1 MFDSIIENFS
11 GHLGQRLSEIFEAFQ
26 KNLDAEFLENALNE
40 ELANFNAE
48 LQLPMLESVLTNPD
62 FLAKAKVY
70 AGTCGLRFK
79 EYRYITVTL
88 GNGKKIRIKSPYFVK
103 AKPHHRRKKRGPNG
117 TGAHIG
123 LKILGFIGEV
133 NPNLLTQALQAALLA
148 PSYEVASTLLK
159 GRGII
164 LDVKALRRLCQLAGS
179 LDIGARGQMSLT
191 GEEKLNGY
199 TLVIGIDGGR
209 LRQRLRKRGRKAEDL
224 KRQGYSAEWKEP
236 KLFTIY
242 LVDDKGGI
250 VKDFKPLHD
259 ATMGDH
265 TALFDLLEC
274 YLDNLDLT
282 QLDRIV
288 FCGDGAKWIWNGIE
302 KLCKRKDLDET
313 KVFQVLDYTHAK
325 QNLQKI
331 VSLVKANK
339 QASAMKKW
347 KELLWHG
354 KIAELKQSIIET
366 ITHKSH
372 RESALN
378 KFADFFESN
387 AKRMQYARF
396 TEYDLPTG
404 SGHVES
410 AIRRVINLRLKAP
423 GTFWLKE
430 MAECFLYLRSQLI
443 SGRWNIFMSNLTS
456 QIRRA
461 FQACFTADILPSKS
475 VNAA

>member
-1 MFDSIIENFS
+1 M
-11 GHLGQRLSEIFEAFQ
+11 
-26 KNLDAEFLENALNE
+26 
-40 ELANFNAE
+40 
-48 LQLPMLESVLTNPD
+48 
-62 FLAKAKVY
+62 
-70 AGTCGLRFK
+70 
-79 EYRYITVTL
+79 
-88 GNGKKIRIKSPYFVK
+88 
-103 AKPHHRRKKRGPNG
+103 
-117 TGAHIG
+117 
-123 LKILGFIGEV
+123 
-133 NPNLLTQALQAALLA
+133 
-148 PSYEVASTLLK
+148 
-159 GRGII
+159 
-164 LDVKALRRLCQLAGS
+164 
-179 LDIGARGQMSLT
+179 
-191 GEEKLNGY
+191 
-199 TLVIGIDGGR
+199 
-209 LRQRLRKRGRKAEDL
+209 
-224 KRQGYSAEWKEP
+224 
-236 KLFTIY
+236 
-242 LVDDKGGI
+242 
-250 VKDFKPLHD
+250 
-259 ATMGDH
+259 
-265 TALFDLLEC
+265 
-274 YLDNLDLT
+274 
-282 QLDRIV
+282 
-288 FCGDGAKWIWNGIE
+288 
-302 KLCKRKDLDET
+302 
-313 KVFQVLDYTHAK
+313 DYTHAK

-456 QIRRA
+456 QIRHA

>member
-11 GHLGQRLSEIFEAFQ
+11 GHLGQRISEIFEAFQ

-62 FLAKAKVY
+62 FLTKAKVY

-88 GNGKKIRIKSPYFVK
+88 GNGKKIRIKSPFFIK

-148 PSYEVASTLLK
+148 PSYEVASTILK

-209 LRQRLRKRGRKAEDL
+209 LRQRRRKRGRKAEDL

-242 LVDDKGGI
+242 LVDNQGEI

-302 KLCKRKDLDET
+302 KLCKRKGLDET

-325 QNLQKI
+325 QNLQEI

-396 TEYDLPTG
+396 TEYGLPTG